1 MLGYLIA
8 YIIGTIF
15 EDWRDSALALLT
27 VSLLGS
33 LTMVLFPETPFWL
46 ASVGRLQDSRLDY
59 FTHLNMPGQLA
70 SLDEWTHLFTFIF
83 CMAMGYL
90 RFCIL

>member
-15 EDWRDSALALLT
+15 EDWRDSALALLA

-33 LTMVLFPETPFWL
+33 LTMVFFPETPFWL
-46 ASVGRLQDSRLDY
+46 ASVGCLQDSR
-59 FTHLNMPGQLA
+59 
-70 SLDEWTHLFTFIF
+70 
-83 CMAMGYL
+83 
-90 RFCIL
+90 